1 MITQIIHINQVGKQL
16 KERNKMKVESVQD
29 LIDILKSIKNKKLPI
44 RLINEQNEDNENIWL
59 HSIEISDEEDSG
71 YEVEGEI
78 RLIGNE

>member
-1 MITQIIHINQVGKQL
+1 
-16 KERNKMKVESVQD
+16 MKVESVQD

>member
-1 MITQIIHINQVGKQL
+1 MTQNIHINQVGKQL

-59 HSIEISDEEDSG
+59 NSIEISDEEDSG

>member
-1 MITQIIHINQVGKQL
+1 MTQNIHINQVGKQL

>member
-1 MITQIIHINQVGKQL
+1 MTQIIHINQVGKQL

-59 HSIEISDEEDSG
+59 NSIEISDEEDSG